1 MRRIYKSSAQ
11 QAVSWLEAKKAYK
24 SRITSRPTGRDKLCK
39 ELDDYMHEPNEL
51 ENSNSFNWWSVN
63 KARFPNVAAVARAY
77 LAIPATSVASERMF
91 SKCGLVLS
99 DRRSKI
105 SPLVPLHIRSTL
117 FSFLRTCEFWL

>member
-1 MRRIYKSSAQ
+1 MTLAMACDDDNTGSGAG

-39 ELDDYMHEPNEL
+39 ELDDYMLEPNEL

-91 SKCGLVLS
+91 SKCGLVVS

-105 SPLVPLHIRSTL
+105 SPLHTEQIVFVSQNL
-117 FSFLRTCEFWL
+117 